1 MEVTALN
8 IFPIKSLGA
17 VSVNQIEAFHLGF
30 EHDRRWMLVDDM
42 GEFLTQRSMASM
54 AKFKCRLTDD
64 SILVSYEG
72 DQIEV
77 PFKLYTDTPSR
88 VKVWSSKLKANEVSS
103 AISDWFSDA
112 LGISARLV
120 KMTDISKR
128 PRRLFVPPFKAE
140 LSFADGYPYLI
151 LGDASMATLND
162 KLQDKVNSNRFRAN
176 ILISTSEAHEEDNWK
191 SRFTMGTSVFKV
203 IKPCARCGV
212 VNINQEDGIKSKE
225 PLKTLTE
232 YRLRRKKIWFGANAI
247 CLEPGQVSVGDNI
260 KFT

>member
-1 MEVTALN
+1 MKVTALN
-8 IFPIKSLGA
+8 IYPIKSLGA

-30 EHDRRWMLVDDM
+30 EHDRRWMLVDDL

-54 AKFKCRLTDD
+54 AKFKCSLTND

-77 PFKLYTDTPSR
+77 PFKLYKDTPSR
-88 VKVWSSKLKANEVSS
+88 VKVWSSKLKANEVSTS
-103 AISDWFSDA
+103 ISDWFSDT
-112 LGISARLV
+112 LGMSARLV

-128 PRRLFVPPFKAE
+128 PKRLFVPPYKAE

-151 LGDASMATLND
+151 LGEASMTTLND

-176 ILISTSEAHEEDNWK
+176 ILISTSVAHEEDNLK
-191 SRFTMGTSVFKV
+191 SRFTIGTSVFKV

-212 VNINQEDGIKSKE
+212 VNINQENGIKSKE

-247 CLEPGQVSVGDNI
+247 CVKPGLVSLED
-260 KFT
+260 KLELT